1 MDLCG
6 PMRVQSINGR
16 KYTLVIVDDFSRY
29 TWTKFLRSK
38 DKAAEN
44 IMTFIRTIQKL
55 LQHSVRIVRTDNGTE
70 FKNQTLTEFYE
81 SLGITQQFAA
91 AKTPQQNEV
100 VERKNRTLVEAA
112 RTMLIQ
118 SRLPH
123 FMWADAINTACF
135 TQNRTFIHKRFDK
148 TPYEI
153 LFNKTPD
160 IFFLK
165 VFGCKCFILNDR
177 TERSKLDPKAREGV
191 FIGYSLQSKAY
202 RVYLR
207 DKRTVIESV
216 NVTFYEMADFA
227 IEHLQTDPSTAVP
240 VASDKAEP
248 NTEHDDVI
256 LDSLFRNFY
265 ENSQSPPPAYTPES
279 TSTPTAEIPLLT
291 GPDDVPSTPST
302 PQTNPRGVDDHGFAI
317 SPESSPLHTTAAP
330 EPSNSYQDSDQP
342 IITPTPLAHERKWT
356 RAHPV
361 EQIIGDPSQGVRTR
375 SATTNECHYACF
387 LSKNEP
393 SKVSEALADPDWVI
407 AMQDELNQFDRL
419 DVWTL
424 VPKPPQKTIIGTK
437 WVFKN
442 KKDEEGI
449 VIRNKARLVAKG
461 YNQQEGIDYDET
473 FAPVARIEAIRL
485 FLAYAAHKNFTV
497 FQMDV
502 KTAFLNGVLEEEVY
516 VAQPEGFVDPKYPDH
531 VYKLKKALYGLKQA
545 PRAWYDALTEFLVDS
560 GFSKGKIDTTLF
572 IKRQKSDIILIQI
585 YVDDII
591 FASSNPRLCKHFE
604 KLMKTKFEMSMM
616 GELNFFLGLQVRQLS
631 DGIFI
636 NQSKYILEMLKRF
649 NIDGKSSMTTPM
661 SPNNKLDS
669 NPSGKPVDATNYRAI
684 IGSLLYLTSS
694 RPDIVFSTC
703 LCARFQANPKESHL
717 TAVRRILR
725 YLKGTVNLG
734 LWYPKHS
741 GFDLVGYSDADFAGC
756 RMDRKSTSGAVQ
768 FLGDKLVCWSSK
780 KQNCVSTSTA
790 EAEYVAAA
798 SCCSQILWMKTQL
811 KDYGYTL
818 RHIPI
823 YSDSQSAIAITS
835 NPVHHSRTK
844 HIDLRYHFIKDH
856 VEKGDIDM
864 YFVSSELQLADL
876 FTKALDE
883 KRFQFLVSKLGML
896 NLEPI

>member
-1 MDLCG
+1 M
-6 PMRVQSINGR
+6 
-16 KYTLVIVDDFSRY
+16 
-29 TWTKFLRSK
+29 
-38 DKAAEN
+38 
-44 IMTFIRTIQKL
+44 
-55 LQHSVRIVRTDNGTE
+55 
-70 FKNQTLTEFYE
+70 
-81 SLGITQQFAA
+81 
-91 AKTPQQNEV
+91 
-100 VERKNRTLVEAA
+100 
-112 RTMLIQ
+112 
-118 SRLPH
+118 
-123 FMWADAINTACF
+123 
-135 TQNRTFIHKRFDK
+135 
-148 TPYEI
+148 
-153 LFNKTPD
+153 
-160 IFFLK
+160 
-165 VFGCKCFILNDR
+165 
-177 TERSKLDPKAREGV
+177 
-191 FIGYSLQSKAY
+191 
-202 RVYLR
+202 
-207 DKRTVIESV
+207 
-216 NVTFYEMADFA
+216 
-227 IEHLQTDPSTAVP
+227 
-240 VASDKAEP
+240 
-248 NTEHDDVI
+248 
-256 LDSLFRNFY
+256 
-265 ENSQSPPPAYTPES
+265 
-279 TSTPTAEIPLLT
+279 
-291 GPDDVPSTPST
+291 
-302 PQTNPRGVDDHGFAI
+302 
-317 SPESSPLHTTAAP
+317 
-330 EPSNSYQDSDQP
+330 
-342 IITPTPLAHERKWT
+342 
-356 RAHPV
+356 
-361 EQIIGDPSQGVRTR
+361 
-375 SATTNECHYACF
+375 NECHYACF
-387 LSKNEP
+387 LSQNEP
-393 SKVSEALADPDWVI
+393 SKVSDALVDPDWVI

-419 DVWTL
+419 EVWTL

-442 KKDEEGI
+442 KKDEEGT

-473 FAPVARIEAIRL
+473 FAPVARNEAIRL

-516 VAQPEGFVDPKYPDH
+516 VAQPEGFVDPRYPNH

-591 FASSNPRLCKHFE
+591 FASSNPCLCKHFE

-649 NIDGKSSMTTPM
+649 NIDSKSSMPTPM
-661 SPNNKLDS
+661 SPTNKLDS
-669 NPSGKPVDATNYRAI
+669 DPSGKSVDATNYRAI

-725 YLKGTVNLG
+725 YLKGTVHLG

-811 KDYGYTL
+811 KDYGYTFC
-818 RHIPI
+818 HIPI

-896 NLEPI
+896 NLEPL